1 MSDINLDMNQLQV
14 ELTQNLNELYNMIQM
29 LMYIGI
35 SAVIVFLLSFTIT
48 MIFLF
53 KMAKERDEKLV
64 NLLKYTDNNVGV

>member
-14 ELTQNLNELYNMIQM
+14 ELTQNLNELYNMIQI

-35 SAVIVFLLSFTIT
+35 SAVIIFLLCFTFT
-48 MIFLF
+48 MIFLY
-53 KMAKERDEKLV
+53 KMEKERDEKLI